1 MQKKTQGRKK
11 IEIKKIADESRKQV
25 TFSKRRTGLFNKAS
39 ELCVLTGAEAAIITQ
54 SPGGRVFAFGHPS
67 VDSVV
72 DKYVAGSSISMS
84 GVNVAINE
92 VNLNP
97 TSMHESFNQK
107 YMEICKEIEDEKK
120 KKVVED
126 KVEDGPN
133 FWWEESFENLGME
146 ELEKYIA
153 SMEQL
158 KDNITMRADE
168 MAMLRNSSKFD
179 INQSSKNEGSSVS
192 QLNEE
197 STYGGGG
204 TVGGSDRML
213 RNYYPPGFNFGS
225 G

>member
-1 MQKKTQGRKK
+1 MMQKKTQGRRK
-11 IEIKKIADESRKQV
+11 IEIKKIDSENSRQV

-72 DKYVAGSSISMS
+72 EKYLGGSSSMS
-84 GVNVAINE
+84 SQEKVAINE

-97 TSMHESFNQK
+97 TSMHENFNQK
-107 YMEICKEIEDEKK
+107 YNEITKEIEDEKK
-120 KKVVED
+120 KNVLED

-133 FWWEESFENLGME
+133 FWWEESFENLGVE

-153 SMEQL
+153 SMEKL
-158 KDNITMRADE
+158 KDNITMRANE
-168 MAMLRNSSKFD
+168 MAMIRNSSKFD
-179 INQSSKNEGSSVS
+179 MNQSSKIEGSDAFMV
-192 QLNEE
+192 N
-197 STYGGGG
+197 YPNADGGG
-204 TVGGSDRML
+204 TGHHML
-213 RNYYPPGFNFGS
+213 SYPPGLNFRS

>member
-1 MQKKTQGRKK
+1 MMQKKTQGRKK
-11 IEIKKIADESRKQV
+11 IEIKRIADENRRQV

-72 DKYVAGSSISMS
+72 DKYLAGSSKNIA
-84 GVNVAINE
+84 VNE
-92 VNLNP
+92 VNSIP
-97 TSMHESFNQK
+97 TSMQENFNQK
-107 YMEICKEIEDEKK
+107 YKEISKEIEDEKK
-120 KKVVED
+120 KNVLEEKLED
-126 KVEDGPN
+126 NPN
-133 FWWEESFENLGME
+133 FWWEESFEHLGIE

-158 KDNITMRADE
+158 KDNLTMRVDE

-179 INQSSKNEGSSVS
+179 MNQSAKNEGSVVF
-192 QLNEE
+192 QLNDQK
-197 STYGGGG
+197 TDGGGSS
-204 TVGGSDRML
+204 VGGTNQML
-213 RNYYPPGFNFGS
+213 PYPHGFNFGS